1 MPLAGRWVRAQLCVQ
16 AVWGLSPSGGELRPA
31 VQDRGH
37 RQVHASKEG
46 FRLCVL
52 LQRGHRALISLH
64 FDPTVF
70 MGAGAISD
78 LQRLT
83 VSLRGGCEQQPQC
96 LLFSFTGQLDAY
108 SDKQFLE
115 FVAAHLGKT
124 SQPVVIDLSRI
135 DFIDSSGLGALV
147 QLAKQFQQGGQN
159 FLVVGNARVV
169 QTVKLVRLE
178 EFLHL
183 QPDLDTALGRLSAA

>member
-1 MPLAGRWVRAQLCVQ
+1 M
-16 AVWGLSPSGGELRPA
+16 
-31 VQDRGH
+31 
-37 RQVHASKEG
+37 
-46 FRLCVL
+46 RLCVL
-52 LQRGHRALISLH
+52 LQNGHSPPRSLH
-64 FDPTVF
+64 FSPTVLK
-70 MGAGAISD
+70 GAGAISD

-83 VSLRGGCEQQPQC
+83 VSLRGGYEQQPQC

-108 SDKQFLE
+108 SDKQFIE
-115 FVAAHLGKT
+115 FVGGHLGEA
-124 SQPVVIDLSRI
+124 SRPVVLDLSRI
-135 DFIDSSGLGALV
+135 DFLDSSGLGALV
-147 QLAKQFQQGGQN
+147 QLAKQFQQSGHH